1 MKHLKWILGIVL
13 MPVVIVGSF
22 LAYSIITDFR
32 PEMVSDS
39 LVLIQNGKPLSTERP
54 IEITTFNIGYGGL
67 DATRDFFMEGGKD
80 SRSESAGRTTVNMEA
95 ITNFLKSQ
103 DSDIYLLQ
111 EVDLKAKRSYNINE
125 AELITDILPGYNAS
139 FAINYKVS
147 WVPVPLY
154 QPMGGVTSGLMTMSK
169 GSFEKSLRYSL
180 PGDEPIPKRYFDLKR
195 CIMENTYALDSGKEL
210 IVINVHLS
218 AYDEGGKVRAQQID
232 WLIDHIEKI
241 YDENDNYLI
250 IGGDWNHLMS
260 QALRDKIE
268 GEVPGWAQVL
278 PEKLTDSTG
287 IKLAYDPEV
296 TTSRSNEQ
304 PYKKGENFEA
314 TIDGFLHSPNLRL
327 LSVKGIDLGF
337 TNSDHNPVT
346 IVLGFE

>member
-1 MKHLKWILGIVL
+1 MKRIKWIIGIL
-13 MPVVIVGSF
+13 LIPVAVVGSF
-22 LAYSIITDFR
+22 LAYSIATDFR
-32 PEMVSDS
+32 PDMVSDS
-39 LVLIQNGKPLSTERP
+39 LVLIQNGKPLSTEKP
-54 IEITTFNIGYGGL
+54 IELTTFNIGYAGL
-67 DATRDFFMEGGKD
+67 DAGRDFFMEGGKD
-80 SRSESAGRTTVNMEA
+80 SRSESAGKTTVNMEA

-103 DSDIYLLQ
+103 DSDFYLLQ
-111 EVDLKAKRSYNINE
+111 EVDLKAKRSYNIDE
-125 AELITDILPGYNAS
+125 AELITDVLPGYNAS

-180 PGDEPIPKRYFDLKR
+180 PGDEPVPKRYFDLKR
-195 CIMENTYALDSGKEL
+195 CVMENVYELDNGKEL

-218 AYDEGGKVRAQQID
+218 AYDEGGKVRAQQVD
-232 WLIDHIEKI
+232 WLIEHIEKI

-278 PEKLTDSTG
+278 PEKLMDSTG
-287 IKLAYDPEV
+287 LKLAYDPEV

-314 TIDGFLHSPNLRL
+314 TIDGFLYSPNLSL
-327 LSVKGIDLGF
+327 KSVKGIDLGF

-346 IVLGFE
+346 IILGFE